1 MRRSLQAALI
11 SSLAF
16 LVTACGGGGIG
27 PVAARKFGGSNAAGS
42 GSDVTARTTFNE
54 TWSEFSPGS
63 IWADG
68 TIYGRWTDQWNGYG
82 AIDVAGTG
90 TQGSGLSL
98 APQAAAPWYHSALV
112 TTTAPL
118 SNFSASVTLTTI
130 KQLNTAPNPWEVGWV
145 LWGFSDNTHFYAFT
159 PQPNGW
165 ELSKEDPAYPG
176 DQRFLATGSTP
187 KFPVGTTY
195 TVAVAQQGALMS
207 VWVNGQ
213 FIVSFTD
220 HERPYVS
227 GSLGLYTEE
236 ATVNYGQVFVTPNAS

>member
-1 MRRSLQAALI
+1 MRRLLQAALI
-11 SSLAF
+11 SSLTF
-16 LVTACGGGGIG
+16 LLAACGGGGTG
-27 PVAARKFGGSNAAGS
+27 VLPPGGSAGS
-42 GSDVTARTTFNE
+42 STTDAGSAAARTTFNE
-54 TWSEFSPGS
+54 TWSEFSPGA

-68 TIYGRWTDQWNGYG
+68 TVYGRWTDQWNGYG

-90 TQGSGLSL
+90 TQGSGLTL
-98 APQAAAPWYHSALV
+98 APQAAAPWDHSALV

-145 LWGFSDNTHFYAFT
+145 LWGFTDNTHFYAFT

-165 ELSKEDPAYPG
+165 ELSKQDPAYPG

-187 KFPVGTTY
+187 KFPVGATY

-227 GSLGLYTEE
+227 GSLGLYCEE
-236 ATVNYGQVFVTPNAS
+236 AAVNYGQIFVTPNAS